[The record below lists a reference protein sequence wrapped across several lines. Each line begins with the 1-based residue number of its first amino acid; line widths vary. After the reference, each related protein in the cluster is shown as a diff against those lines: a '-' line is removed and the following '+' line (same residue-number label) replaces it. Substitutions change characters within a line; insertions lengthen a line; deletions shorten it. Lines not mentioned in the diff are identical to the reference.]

1 VKYCTVFCRNLLLN
15 VGPTHDGRIVPAF
28 QERLLEMG
36 AWLKINGEAI
46 YDSIPW
52 KFQNDTEDMMIWYT
66 SSKDAKTVYA
76 ISFKAPTPGEDFVL
90 KKAVVTEST
99 EVSLLGYDE
108 GPLEFTASPAGL
120 NIKIPLIPFGELK
133 YAWTFKLTYLA

>member
-1 VKYCTVFCRNLLLN
+1 MPSPSKPQLQVYNIAKKITNLPVTLYYC
-15 VGPTHDGRIVPAF
+15 
-28 QERLLEMG
+28 
-36 AWLKINGEAI
+36 K
-46 YDSIPW
+46 
-52 KFQNDTEDMMIWYT
+52 
-66 SSKDAKTVYA
+66 
-76 ISFKAPTPGEDFVL
+76 GEDFVL